1 MSLLLRLL
9 NKAIYINQPVYINQL
24 KGTMMKK
31 ILFSLMLLSTLLASQ
46 FVAAAADMEV
56 NTPAISA
63 IKSSMQT
70 RHSQLAAF
78 YASGAIGL
86 TKDGLIAVKDA
97 NAVPLAQRGGL
108 TGLVKAENADRA
120 NLYKEIA
127 QANGHPEWQAEI
139 QSTFAGRW
147 IDKAQSGWWVQGAG
161 GWTQK

>member
-1 MSLLLRLL
+1 
-9 NKAIYINQPVYINQL
+9 
-24 KGTMMKK
+24 MKK
-31 ILFSLMLLSTLLASQ
+31 ILLALVLLSTLFINQLGI
-46 FVAAAADMEV
+46 AAADLEV

-63 IKSSMQT
+63 IKNSMQT
-70 RHSQLAAF
+70 RHARLAAF
-78 YASGAIGL
+78 YSSGAIGL

-97 NAVPLAQRGGL
+97 NAVPLSERGSL
-108 TGLVKAENADRA
+108 TALVKEENVDRA

-161 GWTQK
+161 GWVKK